1 VRRRTAR
8 RVGVAAAV
16 LAVVGGAAIA
26 AERPNPITDAV
37 ADGCERNPTGLYT
50 ADSPNWAYVNDR
62 NAPADGPPPPA
73 QYVHGRVGAQLEPS
87 LAVHPTGVDNPFT
100 HRSYDVVT
108 NVDPEPQYEFLLGA
122 GNLSGTGETVNR
134 LHTEWESAA
143 FPRWAWPDRGDRVEL
158 IGSWVWDCDHFAGGG
173 ERTELHPLRAVVVHK
188 PISFR
193 SPRAE
198 AEAIVY
204 VSTDGTAASVQAD
217 CAHRTKHDRAAFKA
231 CVRSTT
237 PWQDVN
243 GTYTVFV
250 KAPPRTSRYGTTRL
264 RVVDRGS
271 VGGVRVSARLVGPD
285 GRVTFRIGAPRGR
298 RIVVAKQIFVGW
310 APLDRAKRP
319 VHLRVSFRSL
329 LVRRAMDPGCPGARE
344 IACGSKQTMRGR
356 QISRPPGEWNVY
368 WNVGGIWGQWDPP
381 VLRPRDGQLVRGRQ
395 SVDLY
400 VPRGEPW
407 RLFMYARE
415 CDFGSL
421 SMGGPSPLAPCPR
434 STEVGDPIG
443 DDSAGSAEVRFRSPA
458 AALGRHVVDATTAG
472 SSCPPVNRRGCF
484 RVVFDVKRVP

>member
-1 VRRRTAR
+1 VRRRTRR

-16 LAVVGGAAIA
+16 LAVVGGAALA
-26 AERPNPITDAV
+26 AERPNPVTDAV

-62 NAPADGPPPPA
+62 NAPAGGPPPPP
-73 QYVHGRVGAQLEPS
+73 QWVGGNVNAELEPR

-100 HRSYDVVT
+100 HRSYDVVM
-108 NVDPEPQYEFLLGA
+108 NVKPGPNFDFLLGTGNSA
-122 GNLSGTGETVNR
+122 GAAETTNR

-143 FPRWAWPDRGDRVEL
+143 FPRWAWPDRDDRVQL
-158 IGSWVWDCDHFAGGG
+158 LGSWVWDCDHFTGGG
-173 ERTELHPLRAVVVHK
+173 ERTELHPLRAVVVYRHVS
-188 PISFR
+188 PR
-193 SPRAE
+193 SPRGE
-198 AEAIVY
+198 AEMDVV
-204 VSTDGTAASVQAD
+204 VSTDGTPAGVQAD
-217 CAHRTKHDRAAFKA
+217 CAHRTKHDRTAFKA
-231 CVRSTT
+231 CVRSTA

-243 GTYTVFV
+243 GMYRFSI
-250 KAPPRTSRYGTTRL
+250 KAPPRTSRFATTTW

-271 VGGVRVSARLVGPD
+271 VGSVPVRARMNSTSLD
-285 GRVTFRIGAPRGR
+285 VTFRIDAARGR
-298 RIVVAKQIFVGW
+298 RVVVAKQFFFGW
-310 APLDRAKRP
+310 KPVDRAKRP
-319 VHLRVSFRSL
+319 VHLRVSLRSL

-344 IACGSKQTMRGR
+344 IACGSTQTTLGR

-368 WNVGGIWGQWDPP
+368 WNVGGIWGQWDPA
-381 VLRPRDGQLVRGRQ
+381 VLRPRDGQILRGRQ
-395 SVDLY
+395 TVDLY

-407 RLFMYARE
+407 RLFLYARE

-443 DDSAGSAEVRFRSPA
+443 DDSAGSVEVRFRSPA
-458 AALGRHVVDATTAG
+458 ASLGRHVADATTAG

-484 RVVFDVKRVP
+484 RLVFDVRRVP